1 MKRELERIEI
11 PGAREAEERAWGV
24 VERAALERLPVDAR
38 RTRLLRP
45 LFVVVA
51 IAVLAG
57 AVASPPGRAVI
68 DHVRRVVGVEL
79 AAPALFRLPAAGRL
93 LVASDSGIWVV
104 QADGSRRLLG
114 AYREASWSPFGR
126 FVVAA
131 RRNELAT
138 LEPDGTV
145 RWSLARPDVRFPRWA
160 GGATDTRIAYLAG
173 NRLHVVAG
181 DGTED
186 ADAGGL
192 PAAALVAPAW
202 RPGEGFVVAY
212 ANTRGRVFPYD
223 TRGSSFWTAPPQSAP
238 LPAPR
243 TLEWSGDGRRLV
255 MRTADKIVIFG
266 PGSGTPLSVQFT
278 RVVVGVAFRP
288 GTHELAAIS
297 RPGEVSQ
304 VTLGNRV
311 LFSFAGELRG
321 LTWSPDGRWLLV
333 GSPESDQWVFIRADG
348 RKIIAVSDISSQFG
362 SRTFPRVEGWCCGT

>member
-145 RWSLARPDVRFPRWA
+145 RWSLARQIGRA
-160 GGATDTRIAYLAG
+160 
-173 NRLHVVAG
+173 HV
-181 DGTED
+181 
-186 ADAGGL
+186 
-192 PAAALVAPAW
+192 
-202 RPGEGFVVAY
+202 
-212 ANTRGRVFPYD
+212 
-223 TRGSSFWTAPPQSAP
+223 
-238 LPAPR
+238 
-243 TLEWSGDGRRLV
+243 
-255 MRTADKIVIFG
+255 
-266 PGSGTPLSVQFT
+266 
-278 RVVVGVAFRP
+278 
-288 GTHELAAIS
+288 
-297 RPGEVSQ
+297 
-304 VTLGNRV
+304 
-311 LFSFAGELRG
+311 
-321 LTWSPDGRWLLV
+321 
-333 GSPESDQWVFIRADG
+333 
-348 RKIIAVSDISSQFG
+348 
-362 SRTFPRVEGWCCGT
+362 

>member
-24 VERAALERLPVDAR
+24 VERAALELLPVDAR

-223 TRGSSFWTAPPQSAP
+223 TRGSSFWIAPPQSAP

-243 TLEWSGDGRRLV
+243 ALEWSGDGRRLV

>member
-24 VERAALERLPVDAR
+24 VERAALELLPVDAR

-68 DHVRRVVGVEL
+68 DRVRRVVGVEL

-138 LEPDGTV
+138 LEPDGTA

-160 GGATDTRIAYLAG
+160 GGATDTRIAYFDRVG
-173 NRLHVVAG
+173 LHVVAG
-181 DGTED
+181 DGTGDRLIAPAE
-186 ADAGGL
+186 AG
-192 PAAALVAPAW
+192 PAAW
-202 RPGEGFVVAY
+202 RPGPRRELAYISASEIRVQDADTGRVVWR
-212 ANTRGRVFPYD
+212 ANRGRAED
-223 TRGSSFWTAPPQSAP
+223 ISA
-238 LPAPR
+238 LS
-243 TLEWSGDGRRLV
+243 WSTDGRRLLV
-255 MRTADKIVIFG
+255 LAPHELRVYDALGRVAAQDH
-266 PGSGTPLSVQFT
+266 PSAGTTNAAAEFV
-278 RVVVGVAFRP
+278 P
-288 GTHELAAIS
+288 GTHQVAVTRVHGAQSDVFLLRGKRLLFRGTGVFYGLAA
-297 RPGEVSQ
+297 
-304 VTLGNRV
+304 
-311 LFSFAGELRG
+311 
-321 LTWSPDGRWLLV
+321 SPDGRWLLV
-333 GSPESDQWVFIRADG
+333 AWPTADQWVFIRADG
-348 RKIIAVSDISSQFG
+348 RKIVAVSNISAQFR

>member
-202 RPGEGFVVAY
+202 KPGEGFVVAY

-288 GTHELAAIS
+288 GTHQLAAIS

-321 LTWSPDGRWLLV
+321 LTWSPYGRWLLV

-348 RKIIAVSDISSQFG
+348 RKIIAVSNISAQFR